1 MKNKIAVIGGDM
13 RQIYMANLMA
23 KKITMFTFMV
33 IDTRHLVVTFTW
45 QRL

>member
-23 KKITMFTFMV
+23 KNTMFTFMV